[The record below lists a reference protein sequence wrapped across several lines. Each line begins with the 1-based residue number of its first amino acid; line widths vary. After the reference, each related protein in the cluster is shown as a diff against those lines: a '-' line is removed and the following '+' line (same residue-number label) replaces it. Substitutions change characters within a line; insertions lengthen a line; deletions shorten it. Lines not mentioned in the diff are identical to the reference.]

1 MKLSGLVVV
10 VPARRESTRL
20 PKKLF
25 LSESGKPLLAHT
37 LERCLRAKLPTAV
50 IAAVDCPELAAIAE
64 QAGAHAVLTAPEL
77 ASGSDRVWAA
87 IKEAADVTHVINVQG
102 DEPELEPDA
111 IDTLAQTLLDGD
123 PVATLSAPLPPDAL
137 HDPAAV
143 KVFSSEDGWALGFRR
158 LFKEG
163 EFPSPPQ
170 LHMGV
175 YGYQREAL
183 AAFSSALPTEEE
195 KIHRLEQLRL
205 LSIGIAIKV
214 LPRNQAFPGIDTRA
228 DYDGFLERLGSPS
241 SSNS

>member
-20 PKKLF
+20 PEKLF

-163 EFPSPPQ
+163 EFPSLPKRGFGGFFLCSPYRGRKNTPLGTIEVA
-170 LHMGV
+170 LH
-175 YGYQREAL
+175 
-183 AAFSSALPTEEE
+183 
-195 KIHRLEQLRL
+195 
-205 LSIGIAIKV
+205 
-214 LPRNQAFPGIDTRA
+214 RNCH
-228 DYDGFLERLGSPS
+228 
-241 SSNS
+241 